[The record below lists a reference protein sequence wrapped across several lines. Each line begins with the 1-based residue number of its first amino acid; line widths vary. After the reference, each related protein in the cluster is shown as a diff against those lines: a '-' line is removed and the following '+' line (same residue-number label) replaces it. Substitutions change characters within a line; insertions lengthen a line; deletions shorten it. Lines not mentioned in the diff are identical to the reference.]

1 MTDYTLM
8 YAVLIP
14 VFSAIAICA
23 VILIVAGIIEFV
35 QLHKANK
42 NLGKWMREI
51 EEEGKSPRQRRKEF
65 KRLK

>member
-1 MTDYTLM
+1 MNDYTLM

-23 VILIVAGIIEFV
+23 MILIVSGVIEFV
-35 QLHKANK
+35 QLHRANK
-42 NLGKWMREI
+42 NLGRWMREI
-51 EEEGKSPRQRRKEF
+51 EEEGKSPKQRRKEF